1 MASERFDK
9 GRIIPQ
15 AFERPGS
22 DIRRMGYL
30 KKLKTNKKKYFVLRS
45 TSSSGPARLEYYD
58 SQKKFLNG
66 QLPKRSIQLHTLL
79 NINKKYDSKHK
90 YAIALY
96 TKDDCFSVMADDEN
110 EQEDW
115 YELLLDYQCEYLRE
129 GDNKREHYEHVW
141 QVTIQQKGLG
151 TVKTL
156 KGNFRLCLSK
166 QSISL
171 FRINSDKPQVS
182 FQLATVRSLAHHDNL
197 FRMEVGSW
205 APTGAGELWMHVEDS
220 VISQSMHET
229 ILKCMK
235 EATANSSFDESDSG
249 RFEKRSESIAIRNR
263 PLSQD
268 FRPRTVSESHTQS
281 PRRVRVKQIDDHP
294 RPVSTVYPTNRSTS
308 LPADTVS
315 PGTSPLMHLDMHL
328 GPHRFRSDSAES
340 RASRSSMLAGA
351 EDLSPMEFLPPSY
364 AGTMSEHSPQVIDEE
379 DDSYFE
385 QDFSSH
391 DFTSV
396 SSSPA
401 EVKTPLEED
410 AGQASPYMDMRP
422 GNTTPPTATSGG
434 GYVAM
439 NLGTPQS
446 APHDVSTASAEVDTY
461 MTMGPGRTVSEPIP
475 IKSGVPTSSSS
486 GTNVGGGT
494 GYMDMSHSSHLPTVR
509 EGGSNEGYLPM
520 TPNSGQSPIDS
531 SHLRPEPAVYML
543 SDDASDFPKRTYS
556 LGSRPPTKPAA
567 RIPNMH
573 DPVPIKRGILD
584 NDGRSCSAPHLITH
598 RGRSLNVESPTPSA
612 SPLSMSYKS
621 ESSYRSDDSD
631 SFMELDFHRPRTA
644 SDSHGYRPRASSFGK
659 SPMQSLQGHRPR
671 SSSYGQSARTYKLK
685 HGARLG
691 SYESVRTTSQELLH
705 KSSVDSLS
713 HRSSRDSLRVSSN
726 ESLRKLS
733 EELRTKTHLLNTDYI
748 DMSVEKRKTPSPQP
762 PNRGRENGY
771 MDMTL
776 GSRTTSPSRSK
787 SSHDS
792 GNTSKSQSTEKLHVQ
807 GHSDDT
813 YINVEPSELTS
824 SSSSGSAYM
833 NLDLQDQG
841 HHSRHSSSVQGQCR
855 SDIKA
860 SEKLKQTVESPDS
873 YVMYEPSVKGGGHA
887 ADESHQPVT
896 LRHGSGS
903 TDSLKK
909 KSRQSGS
916 QEKSKS
922 KDHRRK
928 SGSSSSKRK
937 SHIDEAKD
945 VHVTKVVQSSHVT
958 KRDSAAPPPP
968 AAAAA
973 ATSDEY
979 VEFAPAGQ
987 TAKGAHSGSKTD
999 RSRSE
1004 PIRAE
1009 SEYVGFEPGNVGSGS
1024 GFSKPQKMKSF
1035 FSSGIKY
1042 EKETPKS
1049 ASGDSR
1055 VTTSQSGLASSKSAK
1070 THDSDYVLSS
1080 PIGNAPSI
1088 SKGGNNQSDYV
1099 LSSPLKSSAPLT
1111 SVKGDASDYMV
1122 SAPVKQTGTLV
1133 KDEGKKKAS
1142 ECSADAAA
1150 TQKKCSNI
1158 VPQSASSVYCN
1169 LQISQRTMACHEGT
1183 SVDPPLSNTNKQTP
1197 QTAGEI
1203 YKGVEHSGVRET
1215 VKPQAR
1221 VETVKSP
1228 STKRQE
1234 VGGLRAKHYLGSAAS
1249 ASSAPAKT
1257 AGMSS
1262 GEGELKVKD
1271 GQYLEEPNA
1280 KTLTRPGSTPA
1291 MLTLDEIQSK
1301 PAAAGATLAVDPN
1314 PRSRH
1319 SISDLSAYEQMT
1331 FPSNTLS
1338 SQQHSSSNTLSSQQN
1353 SSGNTLSSS
1362 QQLATSSEKVLN
1374 YASLDLGSSEAVGDS
1389 DTSLRSPRTKSRHC
1403 SAADDKGEP
1412 PLSYAQIDFE
1422 KSETLKAAAGN
1433 KDVKFTL

>member
-9 GRIIPQ
+9 GRIFPQ

-30 KKLKTNKKKYFVLRS
+30 KKLKTNKKKFFVLRS

-58 SQKKFLNG
+58 SEKKFRNG
-66 QLPKRSIQLHTLL
+66 QLPKRAIQLHTLL

-220 VISQSMHET
+220 VIAQSMHEA

-249 RFEKRSESIAIRNR
+249 RFEKRSESIAYRNR
-263 PLSQD
+263 PHSQD

-308 LPADTVS
+308 LPADTIS

-328 GPHRFRSDSAES
+328 GPTGSGPTVPSPGH
-340 RASRSSMLAGA
+340 LAPVCWQGQRT
-351 EDLSPMEFLPPSY
+351 SVQWFLPPSY

-446 APHDVSTASAEVDTY
+446 APHDVSTASAEVDAY

-475 IKSGVPTSSSS
+475 IKSGVPTTSSS
-486 GTNVGGGT
+486 GPNVGGGT

-543 SDDASDFPKRTYS
+543 SDDASEFPKRTYS
-556 LGSRPPTKPAA
+556 LGSRPPTKPGA
-567 RIPNMH
+567 RIPNIH

-776 GSRTTSPSRSK
+776 GSRTNSPSRSK

-792 GNTSKSQSTEKLHVQ
+792 GNTSKSQSSEKLHVQ
-807 GHSDDT
+807 GHSEDT

-841 HHSRHSSSVQGQCR
+841 HHARHSGSVQGQCR

-873 YVMYEPSVKGGGHA
+873 YVMYEPSVKGGHA
-887 ADESHQPVT
+887 VDESHQPVT

-922 KDHRRK
+922 RDHRRK
-928 SGSSSSKRK
+928 SGASSKRK

-945 VHVTKVVQSSHVT
+945 VHVTKVLQSSHVT
-958 KRDSAAPPPP
+958 IRDSAAAP

-973 ATSDEY
+973 AGDEY
-979 VEFAPAGQ
+979 VEFAPVGQ

-1009 SEYVGFEPGNVGSGS
+1009 SEYVGFEPGNVGPGS

-1070 THDSDYVLSS
+1070 TQESDYVLSS
-1080 PIGNAPSI
+1080 PIGNTPSI

-1099 LSSPLKSSAPLT
+1099 LSSPLKVVHPPPQGRGMPVTTWLT
-1111 SVKGDASDYMV
+1111 
-1122 SAPVKQTGTLV
+1122 
-1133 KDEGKKKAS
+1133 KAS

-1150 TQKKCSNI
+1150 AQKKCSTI
-1158 VPQSASSVYCN
+1158 VPQSASSGYCN

-1183 SVDPPLSNTNKQTP
+1183 SVDPPVSDTNKQTP
-1197 QTAGEI
+1197 ETVGETCR
-1203 YKGVEHSGVRET
+1203 GVEHSGVRET
-1215 VKPQAR
+1215 VNPQAR

-1234 VGGLRAKHYLGSAAS
+1234 VGGMRAKHYSGSAAS

-1257 AGMSS
+1257 TGMSG
-1262 GEGELKVKD
+1262 GEGEHKVKD

-1280 KTLTRPGSTPA
+1280 KTLTRPGSTPS
-1291 MLTLDEIQSK
+1291 MLTMDETQSK
-1301 PAAAGATLAVDPN
+1301 PAATGATLSVDPN

-1331 FPSNTLS
+1331 FTSNMLS

>member
-30 KKLKTNKKKYFVLRS
+30 KKLKTNKKKFFVLRS

-58 SQKKFLNG
+58 SEKKFRNG

-96 TKDDCFSVMADDEN
+96 TKDDCFSVMADDES

-115 YELLLDYQCEYLRE
+115 YALLLDYQCEYLRE
-129 GDNKREHYEHVW
+129 GDNRREHYEHVW

-151 TVKTL
+151 TGKTL
-156 KGNFRLCLSK
+156 RGNFRLCLSK
-166 QSISL
+166 QSLSL

-220 VISQSMHET
+220 VIAQSMHEA
-229 ILKCMK
+229 ILNCMK
-235 EATANSSFDESDSG
+235 DATAMSSFDESDSG
-249 RFEKRSESIAIRNR
+249 RFEKRSESIAYRNR
-263 PLSQD
+263 PHSQD

-281 PRRVRVKQIDDHP
+281 PHRVRVKQIDDHP

-308 LPADTVS
+308 LPADTIS

-391 DFTSV
+391 DFTSI

-439 NLGTPQS
+439 NLGSTHS
-446 APHDVSTASAEVDTY
+446 APHDVSTASAEIDAY

-475 IKSGVPTSSSS
+475 IKSGVPTTTSS
-486 GTNVGGGT
+486 GVGAGVGGGA

-543 SDDASDFPKRTYS
+543 SDDASEFPKRTYS
-556 LGSRPPTKPAA
+556 LGSRPPTKPTA
-567 RIPNMH
+567 RIPNVH

-659 SPMQSLQGHRPR
+659 SPMQAMQGHRPR

-705 KSSVDSLS
+705 KSSIDSLS

-792 GNTSKSQSTEKLHVQ
+792 GNTSKSQSSEKLHVQ
-807 GHSDDT
+807 GHLEDT
-813 YINVEPSELTS
+813 YINVEPSEMTS
-824 SSSSGSAYM
+824 SSSSGSAYI
-833 NLDLQDQG
+833 NIDLQDQG
-841 HHSRHSSSVQGQCR
+841 QGHHARHSGSVQSQCR
-855 SDIKA
+855 SDFKG
-860 SEKLKQTVESPDS
+860 SDKVKQTNETSDS

-887 ADESHQPVT
+887 ADEGHQPVT

-922 KDHRRK
+922 RDHRRK
-928 SGSSSSKRK
+928 SGVSSSKRK
-937 SHIDEAKD
+937 SHIDETRD
-945 VHVTKVVQSSHVT
+945 VHVSKVIQSSHVT
-958 KRDSAAPPPP
+958 KRDSS
-968 AAAAA
+968 AA
-973 ATSDEY
+973 ATGDEY
-979 VEFAPAGQ
+979 VEFAPAGHA
-987 TAKGAHSGSKTD
+987 AKGAPSGLKTD

-1004 PIRAE
+1004 PLRAE
-1009 SEYVGFEPGNVGSGS
+1009 SEYVGFEPGNVSSGS
-1024 GFSKPQKMKSF
+1024 GLSKPQPVKSF
-1035 FSSGIKY
+1035 FSSGTKS
-1042 EKETPKS
+1042 EKEPPKS

-1070 THDSDYVLSS
+1070 AQESDYVLSS
-1080 PIGNAPSI
+1080 PIGSTPSI
-1088 SKGGNNQSDYV
+1088 PKVGDNQGDYV
-1099 LSSPLKSSAPLT
+1099 LSSPLKSCAPPT
-1111 SVKGDASDYMV
+1111 SGTGDASDYMV
-1122 SAPVKQTGTLV
+1122 SAPVRHTGTFV
-1133 KDEGKKKAS
+1133 RDEGKKKAS
-1142 ECSADAAA
+1142 GCVGDAAA
-1150 TQKKCSNI
+1150 TRKKCSNI
-1158 VPQSASSVYCN
+1158 IPQSASSAYCN

-1183 SVDPPLSNTNKQTP
+1183 SVDPPLSNTDKLTQQNT
-1197 QTAGEI
+1197 GEMYRGI
-1203 YKGVEHSGVRET
+1203 APSGVREIP
-1215 VKPQAR
+1215 KPQSR

-1228 STKRQE
+1228 SGNRKEFEGT
-1234 VGGLRAKHYLGSAAS
+1234 RAKHFSGSAVTAS
-1249 ASSAPAKT
+1249 PAPAKT
-1257 AGMSS
+1257 AGMSG

-1271 GQYLEEPNA
+1271 GQFLEEPNA

-1291 MLTLDEIQSK
+1291 MLTLDETQSK
-1301 PAAAGATLAVDPN
+1301 PAATGATLSVDPN

-1362 QQLATSSEKVLN
+1362 QQLAASSEKVLN

-1389 DTSLRSPRTKSRHC
+1389 DSNLRSPRTKSRHC